1 MNWKIFTTLFL
12 AIFAAMLGQGI
23 VVPLLPVYAHD
34 LGATGFSIGILFGA
48 FSLSR
53 TVFLPYFGSVSDRAG
68 RKPFLTAG
76 LLAYFLASIAYMF
89 SRDVVS
95 LITVRLFQG
104 IAAAMVMPVAQAY
117 VGEITPKGR
126 EGFTM
131 GLLNVSVYAGLSA
144 GPVLGGTAKDMLGI
158 KASFLSMGVLCA
170 AALILCMVL
179 LPPRRKEALL
189 SRDRPREPVMML
201 LRNSRL
207 LGMFLFR
214 FATTMCVGAFWS
226 FMPLIADTGHH
237 LSGAETGVLIMLSV
251 LISAVLAVPVGYL
264 SDRFSKRLLAVLG
277 GMLSVASMLLFAFSS
292 QPWGL
297 YGSGILLGISGGLS
311 VPPIMAMAVSAG
323 RAGKRMGSVI
333 SLVTMGHSL
342 GMMTGPILSGILFDM
357 LGVRTAFLAVSACM
371 AVMTLIFL
379 LLTAGNPPM
388 EKSSGKS
395 RTAAHHS

>member
-297 YGSGILLGISGGLS
+297 YGS
-311 VPPIMAMAVSAG
+311 
-323 RAGKRMGSVI
+323 
-333 SLVTMGHSL
+333 
-342 GMMTGPILSGILFDM
+342 
-357 LGVRTAFLAVSACM
+357 
-371 AVMTLIFL
+371 
-379 LLTAGNPPM
+379 
-388 EKSSGKS
+388 
-395 RTAAHHS
+395 